1 MGSWVEIARGFV
13 GSSKLLVGPWV
24 EKSSWVRKIHVG
36 PKFPVGPN
44 IPRGSKISFKHI
56 LMQIMLTMSLFQAIL
71 VPFLLYGQ
79 LQAKLLNF
87 LAIFRPGPLAV
98 ILRGFGIAPLFPNDP

>member
-36 PKFPVGPN
+36 PKFPVGPK
-44 IPRGSKISFKHI
+44 IPRGSKISFTHI
-56 LMQIMLTMSLFQAIL
+56 LMQIMLKMSLFQAIL
-71 VPFLLYGQ
+71 VAFLLYGQ
-79 LQAKLLNF
+79 LQAWVAK
-87 LAIFRPGPLAV
+87 PSC
-98 ILRGFGIAPLFPNDP
+98 